1 MAVNMKRTI
10 IPNADYDDS
19 EDDEFDEVFKTSPI
33 RHPSPQPRKMSA
45 KTKMPFKSWMMGSN
59 TKTHK
64 MKKIIQRKHLIVL
77 LVLALV
83 LDSLI
88 IYGYFHENAI
98 VFVPWILGISIL
110 AVFIAGH
117 LIKKDCIQNGCCSN
131 EIKVSRVIL
140 NTHNN
145 DEYIDI
151 DY

>member
-1 MAVNMKRTI
+1 MAVNLKRTI
-10 IPNADYDDS
+10 IPSADYEDS

-33 RHPSPQPRKMSA
+33 RHPSPQPRKNSA
-45 KTKMPFKSWMMGSN
+45 KMQMPFKSWMMKTN
-59 TKTHK
+59 TKTQK
-64 MKKIIQRKHLIVL
+64 LKKIIQRKHLVVL

-83 LDSLI
+83 VDSLI
-88 IYGYFHENAI
+88 IFGYFHENAI
-98 VFVPWILGISIL
+98 EFAPWILGISVL
-110 AVFIAGH
+110 AIFIAGH
-117 LIKKDCIQNGCCSN
+117 LIRKDYLQNGCCSN